1 MSVHDDMQKI
11 PNGTPVEVLRDG
23 EWVEGVYIGLDWDTM
38 FNLKPYPGHIVLT
51 MDTVDMWRNKYN
63 IYDDSAVRPV
73 TPAHSPLDD
82 YTTDELLAE
91 VGRRC
96 Q

>member
-11 PNGTPVEVLRDG
+11 PNGTPVLVLRNG
-23 EWVEGVYIGLDWDTM
+23 EWVDGVYIGLDWDM
-38 FNLKPYPGHIVLT
+38 LDNLKPYDGHIVLT
-51 MDTVDMWRNKYN
+51 MDAHDPWLSRYN
-63 IYDDSAVRPV
+63 IYGDRDVRP
-73 TPAHSPLDD
+73 TIPNHSPLDD
-82 YTTDELLAE
+82 YTTEELLAE